1 MDIEGIVSRLIA
13 AGADLSTRMAV
24 KKVLRGIVEDDDAL
38 DMIYIAV
45 KNRAYRERFSK
56 VPVKKRAL
64 FLPACLRN
72 SKTCRAELRSDAG
85 YVCKRCGACVIKEII
100 EGAESLGYRHVY
112 IVPGGSMVIRIIK
125 RGVESHNIL
134 AAVGVACVP
143 ELVEAAEKLSLIGIP
158 IQAVPLL
165 KAGCVDTAV
174 DKDEVLHILRL
185 GLGGGR

>member
-1 MDIEGIVSRLIA
+1 
-13 AGADLSTRMAV
+13 
-24 KKVLRGIVEDDDAL
+24 
-38 DMIYIAV
+38 
-45 KNRAYRERFSK
+45 
-56 VPVKKRAL
+56 
-64 FLPACLRN
+64 
-72 SKTCRAELRSDAG
+72 
-85 YVCKRCGACVIKEII
+85 
-100 EGAESLGYRHVY
+100 
-112 IVPGGSMVIRIIK
+112 MVIRIIK